1 MEKRKTPRIRFKGF
15 SDDWEQRK
23 LGNMGSTFSGLAG
36 KSKEDFGHGSAQ
48 FVTYMNVFSQP
59 VADFQMTEPIEIDNK
74 QNKVQYGDI
83 LFTTSSETPDEVGMS
98 SVWLGDSDNVYL
110 NSFCFGYRPEI
121 KLEPYFMA
129 YMLRSYSV
137 RKRLIVLAQGI
148 SRYNISKNRVME
160 IEVPIASLEEQKKIG
175 AYFKQLD
182 QLITLHQR
190 KLEKLKIIKKCML
203 EKLFPKN
210 GEKTPK
216 IRFLGFTDDWEQRK
230 LGELLENLYNGQTP
244 SRFSD
249 RFWNGNINW
258 LTSGELNR
266 GVINKTVEKI
276 TNEGKESAHLQVVPK
291 GTFVMAITGLEA
303 AGTRG
308 NCAILNISSTLNQS
322 CMALFPKDNKL
333 DTTFLFQWYR
343 LVGDSYGIQFTQ
355 GTKQQSYNANII
367 KKLEISLPAVEEQK
381 RIGTYLQTLD
391 RLITLHQSELKKSQK
406 IKNSMLER
414 MIV

>member
-1 MEKRKTPRIRFKGF
+1 MSIV
-15 SDDWEQRK
+15 WEQRK
-23 LGNMGSTFSGLAG
+23 LGNMGSIFSGLAG

-121 KLEPYFMA
+121 KLEPYYMA

-137 RKRLIVLAQGI
+137 RKRLIILAQGI

-190 KLEKLKIIKKCML
+190 QQNSWKLIEKGVKLWMILTKNQILKR
-203 EKLFPKN
+203 P
-210 GEKTPK
+210 
-216 IRFLGFTDDWEQRK
+216 
-230 LGELLENLYNGQTP
+230 
-244 SRFSD
+244 
-249 RFWNGNINW
+249 
-258 LTSGELNR
+258 
-266 GVINKTVEKI
+266 
-276 TNEGKESAHLQVVPK
+276 
-291 GTFVMAITGLEA
+291 
-303 AGTRG
+303 
-308 NCAILNISSTLNQS
+308 
-322 CMALFPKDNKL
+322 
-333 DTTFLFQWYR
+333 
-343 LVGDSYGIQFTQ
+343 
-355 GTKQQSYNANII
+355 
-367 KKLEISLPAVEEQK
+367 
-381 RIGTYLQTLD
+381 
-391 RLITLHQSELKKSQK
+391 
-406 IKNSMLER
+406 
-414 MIV
+414 